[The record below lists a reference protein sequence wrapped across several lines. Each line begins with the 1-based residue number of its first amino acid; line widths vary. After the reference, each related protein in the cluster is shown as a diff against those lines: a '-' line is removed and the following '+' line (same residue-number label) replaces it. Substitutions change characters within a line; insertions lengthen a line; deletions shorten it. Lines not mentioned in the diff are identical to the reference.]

1 MTEGIESMHS
11 RYATYTQRLINAIL
25 SSPGETDP
33 ALRKAV
39 KEHSSLFSS
48 HAFVPADQM
57 PAALTSYVKKVALHA
72 YKVTEE
78 DVERL
83 RTAGYN
89 EDAIFEITLSAALG
103 AGMTRLE
110 SGLAALKGGLHATQ
124 DH

>member
-1 MTEGIESMHS
+1 MHS
-11 RYATYTQRLINAIL
+11 RYTTYTQRLIDAIL

-39 KEHSSLFSS
+39 KEYSSLFSS
-48 HAFVPADQM
+48 HASMPVDQM
-57 PAALTSYVKKVALHA
+57 PAALNTYVKKVALHA

-110 SGLAALKGGLHATQ
+110 SGLAALKGGTHAAQ

>member
-11 RYATYTQRLINAIL
+11 RYTTYTQRLIDAIQ

-39 KEHSSLFSS
+39 KEHSSLISL
-48 HAFVPADQM
+48 HASVPVDQM
-57 PAALTSYVKKVALHA
+57 PAALNSYVKKVALHA

-110 SGLAALKGGLHATQ
+110 SGLAALKGGTHAAQ
-124 DH
+124 DY